1 MIHSLRERLIY
12 TLYWLLQ
19 AVALPVALLYFL
31 HRAGADRNYRYRFS
45 ERLGFLPRHFQR
57 TASGAI
63 WLHAV
68 SVGEV
73 ISSVELIRRLGAVC
87 PWAPVYVSCAT
98 VAGRK
103 LAGEKLAGIAAG
115 VFYAPLD
122 YRFAVRR
129 VLRALRPAAV
139 VVMETEIWP
148 NLYREARRA
157 GAALIVVNG
166 RISDRTIARY
176 RRLRWFFGPV
186 LGQADAI
193 LAQSERDRERYL
205 AIGAPPERL
214 AHGGNL
220 KFDFQPASK
229 EPPVEIAGGKRVW
242 IAASTM
248 PPAFEGDV
256 DEDDVVIETFAALRR
271 RHPDLLLILAPR
283 KPERFDAAAEKLR
296 RAGLP
301 FTRRSARQGAAAP
314 VLLLD
319 SIGELSGL
327 FGRADVVFMGGSL
340 ASRGGHNILEPAF
353 YGRPIV
359 VGPHLENFRAIAEH
373 FLAAGAMVEIRSAA
387 ELAPAVERL
396 LEDDVLRADLGARAR
411 ATAEGQRGA
420 TGRAVREIARLA
432 DEKVPRLPPSLLL
445 WPLTLLWR
453 AGGVIRA
460 RQQRLN
466 TPVVS
471 VGGIGMGGAG
481 KTPFV
486 LWLAQRLARPAILT
500 RGYRRRASEPVTL
513 LAAGEK
519 ASADITGDEAQTYL
533 RRGVAPVGIGAN
545 RARVGRLMEQR
556 FQPLVFLLDDG
567 FQHRRL
573 ARALDIV
580 LLDGLDPFAGGAL
593 PPAGRLREPLQAL
606 ARADV
611 LVIARAAP
619 GRAFAGLKAELKRW
633 NPRAPIFCCRTTPE
647 AWIDAASGR
656 EHALDQPPFA
666 RAAAFCGL
674 ANPASFWE
682 TLDAIACPT
691 VLRRQFSDHH
701 RYSPAEIASLETAGV
716 DALVTTEKDLAN
728 LPGRPR
734 LPLYWLRIGLEVDDE
749 QDLLHKTSDSTLNHH
764 SKVLRNGD

>member
-19 AVALPVALLYFL
+19 AVALPFVLLYFL
-31 HRAGADRNYRYRFS
+31 HRARADRNYRGRFR
-45 ERLGFLPRHFQR
+45 ERLGFLPRSFHR
-57 TASGAI
+57 TAAGAV

-73 ISSVELIRRLGAVC
+73 ISSLELVRRLRAAC

-98 VAGRK
+98 VAGRR
-103 LAGEKLAGIAAG
+103 LAEEKLAGLAAG

-122 YRFAVRR
+122 YRFPVRR
-129 VLRALRPAAV
+129 VLGRLRPAAV

-157 GAALIVVNG
+157 GAALVVING

-193 LAQSERDRERYL
+193 LAQSEDDYERYL
-205 AIGAPPERL
+205 ALGAPPLGL
-214 AHGGNL
+214 ACGGNL
-220 KFDFQPASK
+220 KFDFQPPSE
-229 EPPVEIAGGKRVW
+229 EPPAEIAAFLERAAGGRVW

-248 PPAFEGDV
+248 PPAWEGDV
-256 DEDDVVIETFAALRR
+256 DEDDAVIAAYAALAP
-271 RHPDLLLILAPR
+271 RHPDLLLILVPR
-283 KPERFDAAAEKLR
+283 RPERFPAAAEKLA

-301 FTRRSARQGAAAP
+301 FVRRSALGGGGAGAR

-319 SIGELSGL
+319 SIGELSRL

-340 ASRGGHNILEPAF
+340 ASRGGHNILEPAYF
-353 YGRPIV
+353 GCPIV
-359 VGPHLENFRAIAEH
+359 VGPHMENFRAIARA

-396 LEDDVLRADLGARAR
+396 LGDDALRAELGARAR
-411 ATAEGQRGA
+411 AAAGHERGA
-420 TGRAVREIARLA
+420 TDRAVREITRLA
-432 DEKVPRLPPSLLL
+432 DAKIPRLPPRLLL
-445 WPLTLLWR
+445 WPLTWLWR
-453 AGGVIRA
+453 AGGALCAGWQLARRA
-460 RQQRLN
+460 SLQ

-471 VGGIGMGGAG
+471 VGGIAMGGAG

-486 LWLAQRLARPAILT
+486 LWLAQRLPQPAILI
-500 RGYRRRASEPVTL
+500 RGYRRRAPEPVTL
-513 LAAGEK
+513 LAAGET
-519 ASADITGDEAQTYL
+519 APAAITGDEAQIYL
-533 RRGVAPVGIGAN
+533 RRGVAPVGIGAD
-545 RARVGRLMEQR
+545 RVRVGGLVEQR
-556 FQPLVFLLDDG
+556 FQPRVLLLDDG

-580 LLDGLDPFAGGAL
+580 LLDGLDPFAGGSL
-593 PPAGRLREPLQAL
+593 PPAGRLREPLPAL
-606 ARADV
+606 ARAGV
-611 LVIARAAP
+611 LVITRAAR
-619 GRAFAGLKAELKRW
+619 GRAFTGLQAELKRW
-633 NPRAPIFCCRTTPE
+633 NPRAPVFFCRTIPE
-647 AWIDAASGR
+647 AWIDASSGQ
-656 EHALDQPPFA
+656 EYPPGQPPFA

-691 VLRRQFSDHH
+691 VSRRPFADHH
-701 RYSPAEIASLETAGV
+701 RYSPAEIESLAAGGA

-728 LPGRPR
+728 LPGRPP
-734 LPLYWLRIGLEVDDE
+734 LPLYWLRIGLEVE
-749 QDLLHKTSDSTLNHH
+749 GENDLLRLILS
-764 SKVLRNGD
+764 